1 LEALAAVRGLT
12 PFVGRKDELR
22 LLMNRWERVLEGEGQ
37 VVTIVGEAGIG
48 KSRLVQHFRGQIAA
62 KSHTWVECAAGA
74 FFQNT
79 PFYAITEMLR
89 QSLLWEQRFRALE
102 SSLGSTAN
110 KRTKAAPLIASLL
123 EPPVT
128 SNSPASSMPPEQQR
142 KQLLAALVAWTFDI
156 AKARPLV
163 IATEDL
169 HWADSS
175 TLELIQLLV
184 EQGATA
190 RLMLVCT
197 ARPEFRVQWPSR
209 AHHTQINLS
218 RMNARDVLTMV
229 SQVASQK
236 ALSKQTIAAVVER
249 TGGVPLFTEEL
260 TRAVLESGDAK
271 LTGREIPATLHDSL
285 MTRLDRLGSA
295 KEVIQVGAVIDSDF
309 SYELLHAVHPIAEA
323 NLQPAQSGRR
333 GTALRA
339 GHCSGRDLSVQD
351 HFLLGFTLQFLGEFV
366 SARAHCEEG
375 IELYDSKIHHAL
387 AFSFGVDPGVNCL
400 SCAPLAL
407 WSLGYPDQ
415 ALQRS
420 REALALAQELIHPF
434 SMGWAL
440 IAATWLRQYRR
451 EESAVQEQAET
462 AIALAT
468 EQGFP
473 FWSAWATILRGWVL
487 TTRGLEGKGIRQIRN
502 GLEVMRGADA
512 AELASTHFLA
522 MLAEGYRKVGRDQEG
537 IAILEEALAAVDKNG
552 ERFYE
557 AELYRLKGELLLRN
571 PASETAEPLACF
583 RRALEIARHQSAKS
597 WELRTTMSLARLLAE
612 QGRRDEAR
620 KMLAEIYGW
629 FTEGFDTADLKEAK
643 ALLAELGG

>member
-309 SYELLHAVHPIAEA
+309 SYEL
-323 NLQPAQSGRR
+323 
-333 GTALRA
+333 
-339 GHCSGRDLSVQD
+339 
-351 HFLLGFTLQFLGEFV
+351 FTR
-366 SARAHCEEG
+366 S
-375 IELYDSKIHHAL
+375 I
-387 AFSFGVDPGVNCL
+387 
-400 SCAPLAL
+400 
-407 WSLGYPDQ
+407 
-415 ALQRS
+415 RS
-420 REALALAQELIHPF
+420 RRRIYNLHSLADAELLYVQ
-434 SMGWAL
+434 G
-440 IAATWLRQYRR
+440 IAPDATYQFKITFCWVSRCSSWENLFQPEHTAKR
-451 EESAVQEQAET
+451 ESN
-462 AIALAT
+462 
-468 EQGFP
+468 
-473 FWSAWATILRGWVL
+473 STILRF
-487 TTRGLEGKGIRQIRN
+487 TTL
-502 GLEVMRGADA
+502 
-512 AELASTHFLA
+512 SPF
-522 MLAEGYRKVGRDQEG
+522 
-537 IAILEEALAAVDKNG
+537 
-552 ERFYE
+552 
-557 AELYRLKGELLLRN
+557 
-571 PASETAEPLACF
+571 PL
-583 RRALEIARHQSAKS
+583 
-597 WELRTTMSLARLLAE
+597 
-612 QGRRDEAR
+612 G
-620 KMLAEIYGW
+620 
-629 FTEGFDTADLKEAK
+629 
-643 ALLAELGG
+643 